1 MEDNGMDAGLDR
13 HLWESEWASIEPLLD
28 DEPGEAL
35 STADDLVE
43 RMLVERGFPDDEV
56 AREGLDPEL
65 TADLEEARR
74 ITDQHDAGEDVS
86 VGDSIAAAAAYKRVY
101 EGLLTLGPVGD
112 LADDEVDT
120 DGDPAT

>member
-1 MEDNGMDAGLDR
+1 MDAGLDR

-35 STADDLVE
+35 STADDMVE

-56 AREGLDPEL
+56 ARAGLDPEL

-74 ITDQHDAGEDVS
+74 ITDLHDSGEDVS

-101 EGLLTLGPVGD
+101 EGLLALGPVGD

>member
-1 MEDNGMDAGLDR
+1 MDAGLDR

-56 AREGLDPEL
+56 ARDGLDPEL

-74 ITDQHDAGEDVS
+74 ITDLHDAGEDVS
-86 VGDSIAAAAAYKRVY
+86 VADSIAAAAAYKRVY

-112 LADDEVDT
+112 LAADEVDT
-120 DGDPAT
+120 DGDPPA